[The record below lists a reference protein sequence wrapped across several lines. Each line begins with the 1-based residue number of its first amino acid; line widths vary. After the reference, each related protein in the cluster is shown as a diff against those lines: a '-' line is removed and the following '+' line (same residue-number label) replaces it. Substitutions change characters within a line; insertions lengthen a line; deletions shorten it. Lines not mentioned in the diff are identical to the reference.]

1 MRKPHGILLCVVGGV
16 LALISCIAAGL
27 LYAHRMPDPDHAD
40 LRGLLRWLVT
50 RDLNVESSELQ
61 DRLLARLEEQLGDGL
76 ESGDVRSQLSDDQR
90 SQLLDNVDVL
100 GRRWFFNQVDHYF
113 AQPNEARVRYL
124 DEQINTIE
132 VSGLIKS
139 LKSLAKSE
147 GGAAAGNLWTT
158 LGERIDRWTAGVKPE
173 QKARA
178 DQFVAAVQ
186 ANLLLR
192 TVRSS
197 FLFKS

>member
-1 MRKPHGILLCVVGGV
+1 
-16 LALISCIAAGL
+16 LALISCVGVAL
-27 LYAHRMPDPDHAD
+27 LYAHRMPDPDRTD

-50 RDLNVESSELQ
+50 RDLNLESFDLQ
-61 DRLLARLEEQLGDGL
+61 DRLLARLEAEIGEGL
-76 ESGDVRSQLSDDQR
+76 EGGDVRSQLDDEQR
-90 SQLLDNVDVL
+90 QQLMVNVEVL
-100 GRRWFFNQVDHYF
+100 GRRWFFNQVDQYF
-113 AQPNEARVRYL
+113 AQPDEVRGRYL
-124 DEQINTIE
+124 DEQIKTIE
-132 VSGLIKS
+132 VSGLIKA
-139 LKSLAKSE
+139 LRSLAQAE
-147 GGAAAGNLWTT
+147 GTAGNLWTT

-178 DQFVAAVQ
+178 DEFVTAVQ